1 MLDHFKAC
9 CLLDIW
15 LPGKNLKTSHFDQKE
30 ATAPAVGLDVV
41 DLLQKRKN
49 TSVHPNLLFLKHT
62 MPGVF
67 TLFCF

>member
-1 MLDHFKAC
+1 MLDYFKAS

-41 DLLQKRKN
+41 DLLQKRKKYL
-49 TSVHPNLLFLKHT
+49 SAS
-62 MPGVF
+62 
-67 TLFCF
+67 